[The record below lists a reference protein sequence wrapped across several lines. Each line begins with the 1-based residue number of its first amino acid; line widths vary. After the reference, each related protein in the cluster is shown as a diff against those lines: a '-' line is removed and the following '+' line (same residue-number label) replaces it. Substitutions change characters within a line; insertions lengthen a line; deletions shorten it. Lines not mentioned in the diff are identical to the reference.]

1 MLKKISILLLLALLC
16 CCGGKNHPQ
25 RVALDPSWYPLDLE
39 DRNAQ
44 LVGFSTEILQKVS
57 KKLPLA
63 KITTDAHYLLEDL
76 LQEKYEA
83 VLSSFPPYNFNKDRF
98 DFSESYLMLGPVI
111 VVNESSDISSTKQL
125 KGKAVGVLSDAN
137 ALLVESVPNVLIHQY
152 TSKAQALEDIIS
164 GVLDA
169 ALIDILSAYAY
180 CEDLYQNKLKV
191 GSLPLN
197 NEALRLITVRNKNSS
212 LIKAFNKEIHRLKQS
227 GEYQKMLNKW
237 NLPQKEMKNKNL

>member
-1 MLKKISILLLLALLC
+1 MLRKIFTLLLLALLC
-16 CCGGKNHPQ
+16 CCGSKNHPQ

-98 DFSESYLMLGPVI
+98 DFSENYLMLGPVI
-111 VVNESSDISSTKQL
+111 VVNKPSDISSIKQL
-125 KGKAVGVLSDAN
+125 KGKAIGVLSDAN
-137 ALLVESVPNVLIHQY
+137 ALLVESVPNVLIYQY
-152 TSKAQALEDIIS
+152 TSKAQALEDITS

-180 CEDLYQNKLKV
+180 CEDLYQDKLKV
-191 GSLPLN
+191 GSPPLT
-197 NEALRLITVRNKNSS
+197 NEALRLITARGKNNS
-212 LIKAFNKEIHRLKQS
+212 LIKAFNQEVHRLKQS
-227 GEYQKMLNKW
+227 GEYQKMLDKW
-237 NLPQKEMKNKNL
+237 GLPQKEMKK

>member
-1 MLKKISILLLLALLC
+1 M
-16 CCGGKNHPQ
+16 
-25 RVALDPSWYPLDLE
+25 ALDPSWYPLDLE

-44 LVGFSTEILQKVS
+44 LLGFSIEILQKVS

-63 KITTDAHYLLEDL
+63 KITTDARYLLEDL

-111 VVNESSDISSTKQL
+111 VVNTSSDISSTKQL
-125 KGKAVGVLSDAN
+125 KGKAIGVLSDAH
-137 ALLVESVPNVLIHQY
+137 ALLVESVPNVLIRQY
-152 TSKAQALEDIIS
+152 TSKAQALEDILS

-180 CEDLYQNKLKV
+180 CKDLYQNKLKV
-191 GSLPLN
+191 GSLPLT
-197 NEALRLITVRNKNSS
+197 NEALRLITVRDKNSS
-212 LIKAFNKEIHRLKQS
+212 LIKAFNQEIQQLNQS

-237 NLPQKEMKNKNL
+237 NLPQEEMKK

>member
-1 MLKKISILLLLALLC
+1 MLKKISTLLLLALLC
-16 CCGGKNHPQ
+16 CCGSKNHPQ
-25 RVALDPSWYPLDLE
+25 RVALDPSWHPLDLE

-76 LQEKYEA
+76 LQGKYEA
-83 VLSSFPPYNFNKDRF
+83 ALSSFPPYNFNKDRF

-111 VVNESSDISSTKQL
+111 VVNKSSDISSIKQL

-152 TSKAQALEDIIS
+152 TSKAQALEDITS

-169 ALIDILSAYAY
+169 ALIDMLSAYAY

-191 GSLPLN
+191 GSLPLT
-197 NEALRLITVRNKNSS
+197 NEALRLITARGKNGS
-212 LIKAFNKEIHRLKQS
+212 LIKAFNKEIHQLKQS
-227 GEYQKMLNKW
+227 GEYQKMLDKW
-237 NLPQKEMKNKNL
+237 GLPQKEMKK